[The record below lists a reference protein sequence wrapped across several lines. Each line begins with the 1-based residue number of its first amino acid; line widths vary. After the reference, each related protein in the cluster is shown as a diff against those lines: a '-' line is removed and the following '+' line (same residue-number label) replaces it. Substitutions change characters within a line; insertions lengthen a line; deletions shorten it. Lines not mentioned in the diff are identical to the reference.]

1 MKRIMQW
8 VLAAILIS
16 GASVFTSCSSD
27 NDDNPVINPDEPQQQ
42 LADYTIIYY
51 GHGGGNLDLYLLK
64 NIGQFFQSDTESRKN
79 VSICVQYKFSTLK
92 GIEEVYERYKGRIDP
107 NNPEQV
113 EWLESIKTL
122 YPYAG
127 KTTRFVVGRDADTDE
142 AGEAVITSNF
152 IGPDNADITRA
163 DSLTNFINWAAKTCP
178 ARKYIL
184 IVSDHGGGYQP
195 NDELPSANAAARQ
208 TRGVIYDDGNS
219 HHFTAKT
226 FAQAIS
232 QASVRPSVV
241 YCDACLMNTV
251 EYHFELAPLTDYLV
265 LSTFLVPGDG
275 GNYKELVEALSASP
289 DNLEQ
294 ALTHFAKSSVS
305 VWDQNPNYIYS
316 DMSIY
321 RTAGIEAFGAALK
334 TFTDR
339 LVDAY
344 QNGGDEVRAKIDE
357 VTANAYRI
365 NKTQPEFD
373 LMNYLT
379 SLYFALPDEIFGDAY
394 ITLADKAYNDYIVQ
408 QQNSKWIVENGHNV
422 SLSVL
427 LGCQGHYIIKGT
439 DDEGGE
445 KLYLFDADGK
455 VYQPLDD
462 EDFGARKELGL
473 WGSTLDATY
482 GQLRFD
488 QITGWS
494 RWLKL
499 NQQEPNLKCFVE
511 PYTTIWSGPK
521 GRK

>member
-1 MKRIMQW
+1 MKTRKIMKW

-51 GHGGGNLDLYLLK
+51 GHGGGNLDMNLLR
-64 NIGQFFQSDTESRKN
+64 NIKQFFQSDTESRKN
-79 VSICVQYKFSTLK
+79 VSICAQYKYSTLK
-92 GIEEVYERYKGRIDP
+92 NIQGLYESRKGKIDP
-107 NNPEQV
+107 NDPEDV
-113 EWLESIKTL
+113 ERLESIKNL

-127 KTTRFVVGRDADTDE
+127 KTTRFVVAQDADTDE
-142 AGEAVITSNF
+142 AGEAAITGGF
-152 IGPDNADITRA
+152 MGPDNADITRA

-265 LSTFLVPGDG
+265 LSTFTVPGIG
-275 GNYKELVEALSASP
+275 GNYKELVEALSDNP
-289 DNLEQ
+289 DNLEE
-294 ALTHFAKSSVS
+294 ALKRFAKSSVS
-305 VWDQNPNYIYS
+305 AWDNMVNKKYC

-365 NKTQPEFD
+365 DGTRPEFD
-373 LMNYLT
+373 LMNYLA
-379 SLYFALPDEIFGDAY
+379 SLYMALPNEFFGDAY

-408 QQNSKWIVENGHNV
+408 QQNSKWLVENGHTV

-439 DDEGGE
+439 EE
-445 KLYLFDADGK
+445 ILYILDADGK

-462 EDFGARKELGL
+462 EDFGARKVLGS

-511 PYTTIWSGPK
+511 PYTTTWSGPK

>member
-1 MKRIMQW
+1 M
-8 VLAAILIS
+8 LAAILVC

-27 NDDNPVINPDEPQQQ
+27 SDDNPVINPDEPQQQ

-51 GHGGGNLDLYLLK
+51 GHGGGDLDMNLLR
-64 NIGQFFQSDTESRKN
+64 NITQFYQSDTESRKN
-79 VSICVQYKFSTLK
+79 VSICVQYKYSTLK
-92 GIEEVYERYKGRIDP
+92 SIQNLYESYKSKIDP
-107 NNPEQV
+107 NNPEDV
-113 EWLESIKTL
+113 EELERLKNL

-127 KTTRFVVGRDADTDE
+127 KTTRFVVAQDADTDE
-142 AGEAVITSNF
+142 AGEAAITGGF
-152 IGPDNADITRA
+152 MGPDNADISRA

-184 IVSDHGGGYQP
+184 VLSDHGSGYLPQE
-195 NDELPSANAAARQ
+195 ELPAAAAAARQ
-208 TRGVIYDDGNS
+208 TRGLIIDDGHNGK
-219 HHFTAKT
+219 HFTAKT

-265 LSTFLVPGDG
+265 LSTFTVPGGG
-275 GNYKELVEALSASP
+275 GNYTELVEALSDNP
-289 DNLEQ
+289 DNLEE
-294 ALTHFAKSSVS
+294 ALKRFAKSSVS
-305 VWDQNPNYIYS
+305 VWDNMANRNYC

-344 QNGGDEVRAKIDE
+344 QNCGDEVRAKIDE

-365 NKTQPEFD
+365 DGTRPEFD

-379 SLYFALPDEIFGDAY
+379 SLYMALPNEFFGDAY

-408 QQNSKWIVENGHNV
+408 QQNSKWLVENGHTV

-427 LGCQGHYIIKGT
+427 LGCQGHYIDKIK
-439 DDEGGE
+439 EN
-445 KLYLFDADGK
+445 LYLYDADGK
-455 VYQPLDD
+455 VYQLLDD
-462 EDFGARKELGL
+462 EDFGVRKELGS

-499 NQQEPNLKCFVE
+499 NQQEPNLECFVE
-511 PYTTIWSGPK
+511 PYTAIWVEWPVINN
-521 GRK
+521 